1 MCPPVGCYG
10 DTYLPLLLGRCL
22 TCSARIIAQ
31 LAAYYHV
38 WTTDYVWWPQCI
50 DRCPPY
56 SSGVGCR
63 YALQTIA
70 AAQQLHNY
78 LDYLVDSEA
87 ANSQL
92 FCHGYILSVVV
103 AQ

>member
-1 MCPPVGCYG
+1 MPCCGCYG
-10 DTYLPLLLGRCL
+10 DDSLTLLSGRYQ
-22 TCSARIIAQ
+22 TCSTGIIAQ
-31 LAAYYHV
+31 LTAYYHV

-56 SSGVGCR
+56 KGGVGCR
-63 YALQTIA
+63 YALRTIA

-92 FCHGYILSVVV
+92 FCHGYILTVIV
-103 AQ
+103 AY